1 MKKYCPVS
9 TWNGSIYRSAVVA
22 PAVRTRA
29 AAQGPLVGPLYIH
42 WPPRVPAIFAW
53 TIARSAGKFAS
64 AMWMSWTSSGPGVEY
79 GPTRSCPSWPT
90 QDAVGVV
97 VASRVRHSRSVTPGG
112 AHRRCNFLF
121 MAALV
126 SQRAFLHEQ
135 IANPSGDPPLR
146 PSRRRPAHRPR
157 SPVLPEDGG

>member
-1 MKKYCPVS
+1 
-9 TWNGSIYRSAVVA
+9 
-22 PAVRTRA
+22 
-29 AAQGPLVGPLYIH
+29 
-42 WPPRVPAIFAW
+42 
-53 TIARSAGKFAS
+53 
-64 AMWMSWTSSGPGVEY
+64 MWMSWTSSGPGVEY

-97 VASRVRHSRSVTPGG
+97 VASRVRHSNSVTPGG

-135 IANPSGDPPLR
+135 MANPSGAPPLR
-146 PSRRRPAHRPR
+146 LSRRRPRTDHDR
-157 SPVLPEDGG
+157 SVLPGDGQRQSKVWG